1 MAMVLVALMAMV
13 VMTAT
18 VPAVAMVTVTAVAM
32 VTVMVMVTV
41 TVMAMVTVL
50 VMAVVTVMVGAMG
63 NDNQESL
70 ANTILGGA
78 INWLITMA
86 LFGVTAEFALWSSA
100 LFFCV
105 SLTRTRIIRYYYRRK
120 EDEDGE

>member
-1 MAMVLVALMAMV
+1 
-13 VMTAT
+13 
-18 VPAVAMVTVTAVAM
+18 
-32 VTVMVMVTV
+32 
-41 TVMAMVTVL
+41 MAMVTVL
-50 VMAVVTVMVGAMG
+50 VMAVVTVMVVAMG

>member
-1 MAMVLVALMAMV
+1 MVMVVAMVLVALMAMV
-13 VMTAT
+13 VMTAPVPAMVT
-18 VPAVAMVTVTAVAM
+18 VPAV
-32 VTVMVMVTV
+32 VMVMVV
-41 TVMAMVTVL
+41 
-50 VMAVVTVMVGAMG
+50 VGAMVLIVVG
-63 NDNQESL
+63 AMSNDNQESL

>member
-1 MAMVLVALMAMV
+1 MEMVVAMVLVALMAMV
-13 VMTAT
+13 VMTAPVPAMVT
-18 VPAVAMVTVTAVAM
+18 VPAV
-32 VTVMVMVTV
+32 VMVMVV
-41 TVMAMVTVL
+41 
-50 VMAVVTVMVGAMG
+50 VGAMG